1 MRVASIG
8 GMRPFTNMLG
18 LGPLLKP
25 KVLTMGKPRASIL
38 STNLG
43 QVLQF
48 KPKSISTMGK
58 PKASILSTNLGR
70 VLQLKPKSIS
80 TMGKPKAFIPLTAHL
95 FEMTW
100 LSVNMLGLG
109 FFSSPRLHLLHS
121 LPLRLDII
129 LRGSSYRRRHHG
141 ERSGGG
147 SPVASRRCYCHGG
160 WCKCPHG
167 RSG

>member
-8 GMRPFTNMLG
+8 GMRPSTNMLG
-18 LGPLLKP
+18 PRPLLKP
-25 KVLTMGKPRASIL
+25 KVL
-38 STNLG
+38 
-43 QVLQF
+43 
-48 KPKSISTMGK
+48 TMGK
-58 PKASILSTNLGR
+58 PKASILSTNLGQ

-80 TMGKPKAFIPLTAHL
+80 IMGKPKASIPLTAHL
-95 FEMTW
+95 FEMIW
-100 LSVNMLGLG
+100 FSINMLGLG

-147 SPVASRRCYCHGG
+147 SPVASKRCCRHGG

>member
-1 MRVASIG
+1 MGYLKMDMAMRVASIG

-18 LGPLLKP
+18 PRLL
-25 KVLTMGKPRASIL
+25 L
-38 STNLG
+38 
-43 QVLQF
+43 
-48 KPKSISTMGK
+48 K
-58 PKASILSTNLGR
+58 PKASIFSTNLGR

-80 TMGKPKAFIPLTAHL
+80 TMGKPKASIPLTAYL

-100 LSVNMLGLG
+100 LSINMLGLG

-129 LRGSSYRRRHHG
+129 FIGSSHSRWHHG
-141 ERSGGG
+141 ERSSGG
-147 SPVASRRCYCHGG
+147 SPVASRRCCRHGG